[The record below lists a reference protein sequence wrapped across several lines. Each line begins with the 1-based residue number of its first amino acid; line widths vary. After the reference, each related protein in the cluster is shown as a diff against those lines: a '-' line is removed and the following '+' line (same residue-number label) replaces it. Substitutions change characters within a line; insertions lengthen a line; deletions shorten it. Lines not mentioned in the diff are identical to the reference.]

1 MSDDHR
7 IVLSAPALRITAGE
21 HRALLEIRDLF
32 AKGVFKHDPAL
43 EADKPDGFNMDQA
56 ETETSCGTTC
66 CIGGWVWAA
75 MSRDRTTSS
84 PTAGRY
90 VTHDRSFALRALYYP
105 DQNEIQDM
113 AYSDIT
119 PGAALC
125 AIDSFLAT
133 GDPDWYRACG
143 FHLVEDQLA

>member
-1 MSDDHR
+1 MSNDTR
-7 IVLSAPALRITAGE
+7 AVLSATSLQITPGE

-32 AKGVFKHDPAL
+32 AKGVFKHDPDL

-56 ETETSCGTTC
+56 EKETDCGTTC
-66 CIGGWVWAA
+66 CIGGWMWAA
-75 MSRDRTTSS
+75 MNRDRTSSSPSAGLYVSRDRS
-84 PTAGRY
+84 Y
-90 VTHDRSFALRALYYP
+90 ALRPLFYP
-105 DQNEIQDM
+105 DHDEIDDM

-119 PGAALC
+119 PGAALA

-133 GDPDWYRACG
+133 GHPDWYRACG